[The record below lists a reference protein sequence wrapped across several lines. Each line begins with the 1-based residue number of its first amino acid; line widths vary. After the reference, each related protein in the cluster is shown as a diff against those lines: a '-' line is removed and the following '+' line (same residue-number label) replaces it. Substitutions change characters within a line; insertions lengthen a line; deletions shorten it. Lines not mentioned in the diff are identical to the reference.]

1 MKNDFTVDYEHKYKL
16 FDDLSMDV
24 VHSALH
30 APPKQSNEGLGKQT
44 SNESTGRERK
54 KKRPKHTKQSKKS
67 IKASKTHQSPTNK
80 PPLLVNLPKLPLP
93 IQYISKLY
101 MDHINGSNAYQ
112 EHGCEIKK
120 QSRNIEEKLI
130 ADTNYAAATQQFLN
144 SDTYRLGCEHVKLQ
158 IANAAAA
165 KQLQLV
171 NVQPSSE

>member
-1 MKNDFTVDYEHKYKL
+1 
-16 FDDLSMDV
+16 
-24 VHSALH
+24 
-30 APPKQSNEGLGKQT
+30 
-44 SNESTGRERK
+44 
-54 KKRPKHTKQSKKS
+54 
-67 IKASKTHQSPTNK
+67 
-80 PPLLVNLPKLPLP
+80 
-93 IQYISKLY
+93 

-165 KQLQLV
+165 KHLQLV
-171 NVQPSSE
+171 NVQPSVSPPPTSYTKVLTLLREIDRNGTCV